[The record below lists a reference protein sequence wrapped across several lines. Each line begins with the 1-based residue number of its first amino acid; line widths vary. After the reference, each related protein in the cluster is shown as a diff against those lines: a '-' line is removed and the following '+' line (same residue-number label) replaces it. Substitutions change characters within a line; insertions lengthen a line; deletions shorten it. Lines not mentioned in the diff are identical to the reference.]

1 MVFEVKFVDGRAEV
15 IRGVDNYQQ
24 EGPMTTF
31 FQSDGRNYLDSW
43 SDRVASYRT
52 ADLSYVRRILRVESH

>member
-1 MVFEVKFVDGRAEV
+1 MVFEVKFVDGSAEV

-52 ADLSYVRRILRVESH
+52 ADLSYVRRILRVE

>member
-52 ADLSYVRRILRVESH
+52 AELSYVRRILRVE

>member
-52 ADLSYVRRILRVESH
+52 ADLSYVRRILRVE

>member
-1 MVFEVKFVDGRAEV
+1 MVFMVKFVDGRSEV
-15 IRGVDNYQQ
+15 VRGVDNYQQ

-52 ADLSYVRRILRVESH
+52 MDLACVRRIL